1 MWGSTMDGSA
11 LMDVTSRRD
20 AATEFD
26 TTLQRPPVWLQ
37 CAAVVSLAAVV
48 IGMVA
53 VLVHPGPVSGAI
65 FPLALAGIGL
75 TGWAA
80 GERR

>member
-1 MWGSTMDGSA
+1 MNGSA
-11 LMDVTSRRD
+11 LIDLASCHD
-20 AATEFD
+20 AAAEFD
-26 TTLQRPPVWLQ
+26 ETAQRPPVWLQ
-37 CAAVVSLAAVV
+37 CAALISLAEVV
-48 IGMVA
+48 IGVVA

-65 FPLALAGIGL
+65 FPLALASIGL